1 MAESLLG
8 LEFDI
13 HGGGI
18 DLLFPH
24 HENEHAQTLAG
35 RSRPLARTWMHNGML
50 QFEDSKMS
58 KSVGNVRGLG
68 EVLDEVGGE
77 VLVLYFSGGHYRQP
91 IAFSSER
98 LEAAAGGV
106 RRIREAGR
114 RLISGPSPEAL
125 APYREAFFAA
135 LADDFNTARALA
147 SLYEWI
153 SEANKLEGVGSND
166 LLEMLE
172 VLGLESLLARE
183 EGAPPE
189 AIAIAEQRAAA
200 RERRDW
206 DEADRLRDELRAL
219 GWEVRDGAE
228 GPELVPAA

>member
-1 MAESLLG
+1 MAEQLLG

-35 RSRPLARTWMHNGML
+35 RSRPLTRRWMHNGML
-50 QFEDSKMS
+50 QFEDAKMS

-77 VLVLYFSGGHYRQP
+77 VLVLYFSGAHYRQP

-98 LEAAAGGV
+98 LEAAAGAV

-114 RLISGPSPEAL
+114 RLIPGPSPEAL
-125 APYREAFFAA
+125 AVHREAFFDA
-135 LADDFNTARALA
+135 LADDFNTPRALA

-153 SEANKLEGVGSND
+153 AEANKLEGVGSAD
-166 LLEMLE
+166 LVEMLA

-183 EGAPPE
+183 EGPPPE
-189 AIAIAEQRAAA
+189 AIELAERRAAA
-200 RERRDW
+200 RASRDFAA
-206 DEADRLRDELRAL
+206 ADQLRDELRAL